1 MNLTPEEQ
9 AALDTLDAPSA
20 RPANARDPRQ
30 IYIDAIV
37 AEYRVMGRIQ
47 RWLFRQAAPFTE
59 IAARHLE
66 ALDKET
72 R

>member
-1 MNLTPEEQ
+1 MNI
-9 AALDTLDAPSA
+9 
-20 RPANARDPRQ
+20 DPRQ

-47 RWLFRQAAPFTE
+47 RWLFHRIAPFTE

-66 ALDKET
+66 ALDEEG

>member
-1 MNLTPEEQ
+1 MSG
-9 AALDTLDAPSA
+9 D
-20 RPANARDPRQ
+20 RDPRQ
-30 IYIDAIV
+30 IYIDAII
-37 AEYRVMGRIQ
+37 AEYRAMSRIQ

-66 ALDKET
+66 ALNKEN